1 MASLIHSFIWP
12 LSFPLLTGESL
23 RGLPL
28 EFLPCAFYPLLS
40 RTLTRTLTHTHVYPP
55 PHFRTP
61 ANDFMSM
68 FVRRETDLG
77 NDHDFRDKVH
87 TTNIMWQI
95 SSDLASNQQEH

>member
-1 MASLIHSFIWP
+1 MASLIHSFIRP

-28 EFLPCAFYPLLS
+28 EFLPCAFYPLLP
-40 RTLTRTLTHTHVYPP
+40 RTLTLTLTHMHVHPP

-68 FVRRETDLG
+68 FVRRQTE

-95 SSDLASNQQEH
+95 SSGDLASNQQEP